1 MAQTA
6 KRDGFC
12 EELQPSES
20 LIKFMRQTFTNINF
34 INALLALSTIKRML
48 QRKPHTALTLKF
60 QFAMYGK

>member
-34 INALLALSTIKRML
+34 VNALLALRYYNENAAKKTT
-48 QRKPHTALTLKF
+48 HCAY
-60 QFAMYGK
+60 A